1 MGRRG
6 AGGGGGAKALLRK
19 ELRELALSEGRPVVQ
34 VLIAAAMDLLLG
46 IGAPI
51 AVANALH
58 ASLGTWG
65 TVGVLCAVVVAV
77 GAFMGF
83 IGPMPT
89 IADAFAGERE
99 RHTLETL
106 LASPASDRAILLGKM
121 GAQYTLVLAHVVLV
135 SVAAGLT
142 SAALLGPPGLL
153 VTVAGLAG
161 GSVAAFLTAS
171 FIIGLGTLLSLRA
184 PTVKKAQEWISYTV
198 LPVFFVPGLL
208 PMLVRN
214 GFLRGQSAAQVTLV
228 LALPLVLAVGSIA
241 FNVLAFRGFRRDRLI
256 GRS

>member
-1 MGRRG
+1 MG
-6 AGGGGGAKALLRK
+6 AGALLRK

-34 VLIAAAMDLLLG
+34 VLIAAAMDLVLG
-46 IGAPI
+46 VGAPI
-51 AVANALH
+51 AVAR
-58 ASLGTWG
+58 
-65 TVGVLCAVVVAV
+65 TVFPSVGLWTTVAILCGVVVAV

-106 LASPASDRAILLGKM
+106 LASPLSDRAILLGKM
-121 GAQYTLVLAHVVLV
+121 GAQYALVAAHVVLV

-142 SAALLGPPGLL
+142 SAVLLGPAGLL
-153 VTVAGLAG
+153 VTVAGLVGGTVAG
-161 GSVAAFLTAS
+161 FLTAS
-171 FIIGLGTLLSLRA
+171 FIIGLGTVLSLRA

-208 PMLVRN
+208 PTLIRT
-214 GFLRGQSAAQVTLV
+214 GALRDSTAAQVV
-228 LALPLVLAVGSIA
+228 VVFAVPLVLAVGSVTFNTMA
-241 FNVLAFRGFRRDRLI
+241 FKGFRRDRLI

>member
-1 MGRRG
+1 MS
-6 AGGGGGAKALLRK
+6 AGALLRK

-51 AVANALH
+51 AVANQLYPT
-58 ASLGTWG
+58 LGTWG
-65 TVGVLCAVVVAV
+65 TIGILCGVVVAI

-106 LASPASDRAILLGKM
+106 LASPLTDRAILLGKM
-121 GAQYTLVLAHVVLV
+121 GAQYVLVFAHVALV
-135 SVAAGLT
+135 SIAAGLT
-142 SAALLGPPGLL
+142 SAILLGPAGLL
-153 VTVAGLAG
+153 VALVGLLG
-161 GSVAAFLTAS
+161 GSVAAFLTGS

-198 LPVFFVPGLL
+198 LPVFFIPGLL
-208 PMLVRN
+208 PTLLRN
-214 GFLRGQSAAQVTLV
+214 GFLGGSRTAQLAAVLGVPLLV
-228 LALPLVLAVGSIA
+228 AAGSIL
-241 FNVLAFRGFRRDRLI
+241 FNVMAFHGFRRDRLI
-256 GRS
+256 GRN

>member
-1 MGRRG
+1 MS
-6 AGGGGGAKALLRK
+6 AGALLRK

-51 AVANALH
+51 AIARNVLPDVGLWVTVAI
-58 ASLGTWG
+58 
-65 TVGVLCAVVVAV
+65 LCGAVVAI

-106 LASPASDRAILLGKM
+106 LASPLTDRAILLGKM
-121 GAQYTLVLAHVVLV
+121 GAQYTLVLAHVALV
-135 SVAAGLT
+135 SLAAGLT
-142 SAALLGPPGLL
+142 SAILLGPAGLL
-153 VTVAGLAG
+153 VTLAGLVGGTVAG
-161 GSVAAFLTAS
+161 FLTAS
-171 FIIGLGTLLSLRA
+171 FIVGLGTVLSLRA

-198 LPVFFVPGLL
+198 LPVFFIPGLL
-208 PMLVRN
+208 PTLIRG
-214 GFLRGQSAAQVTLV
+214 GFLQDSPAMQLLLV
-228 LALPLVLAVGSIA
+228 LAAPLVLAAGSITFNTMA
-241 FNVLAFRGFRRDRLI
+241 FKGFRRDRLI